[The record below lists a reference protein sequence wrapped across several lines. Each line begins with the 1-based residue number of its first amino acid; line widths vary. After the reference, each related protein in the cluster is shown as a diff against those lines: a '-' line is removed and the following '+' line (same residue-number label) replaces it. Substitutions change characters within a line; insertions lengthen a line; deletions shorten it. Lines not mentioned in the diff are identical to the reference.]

1 MMLSH
6 TAYLASPYSDPD
18 PDVRQRRFVDVC
30 RAAARLMARN
40 KVAVFSPVA
49 HGHPIAEHGEV
60 DALDHGFWMSQ
71 CLPFLHAADE
81 VIVLKLDGWRE
92 SKGIAHEIAQ
102 ANLLGIPVRY
112 IEA

>member
-18 PDVRQRRFVDVC
+18 PDVRQRRFIDVC
-30 RAAARLMARN
+30 RAAARMMSRER
-40 KVAVFSPVA
+40 VAVYSPVA
-49 HGHPIAEHGEV
+49 HGHPIAEHGEI
-60 DALDHGFWMSQ
+60 DAMGHPFWLSQ

-81 VIVLKLDGWRE
+81 LVVLMLDGWRE
-92 SKGIAHEIAQ
+92 SKGVASEVAKAH
-102 ANLLGIPVRY
+102 LLGIPVRY